1 MPGNILTV
9 DTSFPQLTDRQT
21 TDQKFRVI
29 TDYLYMLLEQLRYTL
44 RNLGMENF
52 NDTELGSFVDYLRAN
67 LIEADTI
74 ISQTIIVNEL
84 YADYGSVADLT
95 VDKLRTDYK
104 RAQRYL
110 QGDTSPL
117 DYISIHDEEISF
129 ITATTDGTQAV
140 QMNVD
145 GRKFWWTDA
154 SKTQMTS
161 REETKWP
168 VMVYVYSEQ
177 VKGSFQFQPVVLGD
191 GTTTAMPVIT
201 LGAGDQNGRRKSI
214 MRKGPNSFEILYT
227 AADGQE
233 IGVEMS
239 DDGYTDLTGLRK
251 ITSID
256 FSSLAGGAFAVTLE
270 GISESYQFGVNYGAN
285 GLPSEIIYPGGAS
298 CAITWG

>member
-9 DTSFPQLTDRQT
+9 DTSFPQLTDKQT

-52 NDTELGSFVDYLRAN
+52 NDAELGSFVDYLKAN

-110 QGDTSPL
+110 QGDASPL

-140 QMNVD
+140 QMDVD

-161 REETKWP
+161 REETNWP

-177 VKGSFQFQPVVLGD
+177 VKGSFQVQPVVLGA

-227 AADGQE
+227 AADGRE
-233 IGVEMS
+233 IGIETH
-239 DDGYTDLTGLRK
+239 DTGYTDIYGLRK
-251 ITSID
+251 PTALD
-256 FSSLAGGAFAVTLE
+256 FSGWYSGSFSETVDGDVTETYQVTFDSAGNPITITDSVGHKTT
-270 GISESYQFGVNYGAN
+270 
-285 GLPSEIIYPGGAS
+285 
-298 CAITWG
+298 ITW